1 MSRKKQV
8 RFSANDVIKLL
19 KEVLADNPFE
29 DKSKWSGIGRR
40 ISVDNFNIEPR
51 RARERTLL
59 LLNQFRKEEREAMS
73 RY

>member
-8 RFSANDVIKLL
+8 RFSANDDITLL
-19 KEVLADNPFE
+19 KEVLADNPYE

-40 ISVDNFNIEPR
+40 ISVDTFNIEPR
-51 RARERTLL
+51 RARERTQL

>member
-8 RFSANDVIKLL
+8 RFSVNDDIKLL

-29 DKSKWSGIGRR
+29 DKSKWSGIARG
-40 ISVDNFNIEPR
+40 ISVDNFNIESR

-59 LLNQFRKEEREAMS
+59 LLNQCQKEEREAMS

>member
-8 RFSANDVIKLL
+8 GFSANDDIKLL

-59 LLNQFRKEEREAMS
+59 LFNQCRREEREAMS